1 MNEAVKS
8 TLKET
13 EMNFNESHMI
23 DFNSWKLKL
32 KSGSHSNPKEG
43 SCLMETVAY
52 ISGADVY
59 TDHPECACPV
69 ITDFA
74 ISTNDWMN
82 DVERQRLLP
91 FVLRIAGS
99 KASQEIQEKRGYMCA
114 DYAVRVFAPLW
125 VEFHNASDAA
135 KMRELPKI
143 VDKASALQ
151 AEKVCLEVKNA
162 AAAYAAYAANA
173 AYAAY
178 ANAAAYAYANA
189 AAYAANASKI
199 RAQIVEAR
207 IQLIDD
213 MLKLTDDV
221 QPVFKRKVENLVEL
235 QA

>member
-1 MNEAVKS
+1 
-8 TLKET
+8 
-13 EMNFNESHMI
+13 MNFNDWNI
-23 DFNSWKLKL
+23 KL

-52 ISGADVY
+52 ISGEDEY

-69 ITDFA
+69 ITVFA

-99 KASQEIQEKRGYMCA
+99 KASREIQEKRGYMCA
-114 DYAVRVFAPLW
+114 DYAVRVFAQLW

-135 KMRELPKI
+135 KMRKLPKI

-151 AEKVCLEVKNA
+151 AEKICLEVKNA
-162 AAAYAAYAANA
+162 ANANAPAAYAAANASYAAANA
-173 AYAAY
+173 SY
-178 ANAAAYAYANA
+178 ANAA
-189 AAYAANASKI
+189 KI